1 MPDRIRSSSSTRPL
15 LLLAVA
21 LASSLLGCERLGSEQ
36 GSAGAP
42 QAWEY
47 SEAVAPAQ
55 ASSAMVSTTDRL
67 GTLAGL
73 RIMEDGGNAVDA
85 AVGISFVLAVVNP
98 EAGNIGGGGFMV
110 IRLADGDTYSLDYRE
125 RAPAAATRDMYLDDR
140 GAPTLR
146 SLRGH
151 SAAGV
156 PGSVMGLWEA
166 HQRFGTIEWPVL
178 LEPAIELA
186 QGFEVS
192 ERLASSL
199 ARAQSSL
206 EDFYAT
212 REAFLPG
219 GAPPAIGAIFRQPD
233 LAKTL
238 SRVRDN
244 GPGGFYTGVTAD
256 LIVDEMRRAD
266 GLITHSDLSGYAAIW
281 REPVSFRYR
290 GHTLHSMAPPS
301 SGGAT
306 MALIAQIVEGYDL
319 PSFGRHSTQTV
330 HVLAE
335 ASRRAYADRNQAL
348 ADPDFVEVPL
358 DRMTSRDYAR
368 ARGAD
373 ISMSAA
379 TPSQQ
384 VGPAVLVSEGAETT
398 HVSVVDA
405 MGNAVALTTTLN
417 SLYGSRVTVAGAGF
431 LLNNEMDD
439 FATRPGFPNQFG
451 LVQGERNAIEPG
463 KRMLSAMTP
472 TIVEDRDGE
481 LFLVLGSPGGSTII
495 TTVFQTIVN
504 VVDFGM
510 DVSQSVRAPRIHHQH
525 LPDRI
530 QYERG
535 GLLPTVVDSLRTLGH
550 TVEERVGT
558 SGDVQA
564 ILVLPDGTLS
574 GYSDPRRGG
583 WAAGF

>member
-1 MPDRIRSSSSTRPL
+1 MPDRIRSSSGTQTP

-21 LASSLLGCERLGSEQ
+21 LASSLLGCERPGSEQ
-36 GSAGAP
+36 RSAGAP
-42 QAWEY
+42 RAWKY
-47 SEAVAPAQ
+47 PEAVAPAQ

-73 RIMEDGGNAVDA
+73 RILEDGGSAVDA

-110 IRLADGDTYSLDYRE
+110 IRLADGETYALDYRE
-125 RAPAAATRDMYLDDR
+125 RAPAGATRDMYLDDR
-140 GAPTLR
+140 GAPTRR

-151 SAAGV
+151 SATGV

-186 QGFEVS
+186 QGFEVA

-206 EDFYAT
+206 EDFDAT

-233 LAKTL
+233 LAETL

-244 GPGGFYTGVTAD
+244 GPGGFYSGVTAD
-256 LIVDEMRRAD
+256 LIVDEMRRGD
-266 GLITHSDLSGYAAIW
+266 GLITHGDLSGYAAIW

-290 GHTLHSMAPPS
+290 GHTLHSMPPPS

-379 TPSQQ
+379 TPSQR
-384 VGPAVLVSEGAETT
+384 VGPAILVSEGTETT

-451 LVQGERNAIEPG
+451 LVQGEQNAIEPG

-481 LFLVLGSPGGSTII
+481 LLMVLGSPGGSTII

-535 GLLPTVVDSLRTLGH
+535 GLLPAVVDSLRTLGH
-550 TVEERVGT
+550 TVEERGGT